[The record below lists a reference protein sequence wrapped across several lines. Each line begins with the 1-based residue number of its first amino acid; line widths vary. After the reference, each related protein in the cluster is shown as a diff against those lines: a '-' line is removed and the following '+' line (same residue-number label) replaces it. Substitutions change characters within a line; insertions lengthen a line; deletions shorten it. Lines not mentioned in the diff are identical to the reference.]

1 MGLVWLCLLFP
12 LAGFA
17 INALLGRRLPPRAHG
32 LIATLA
38 ILAAFVVAWVVL
50 ADLLALPHDARHRDL
65 ILYNWVPVDGFNA
78 TFGAWL
84 DPLSV
89 LMLLIVTGVGFVIHL
104 FAVGYMAEEEEGQ
117 RRFFAYL
124 NLFVVAML
132 ILVLADNY
140 MLLLVGWG
148 GVGFASF
155 ALISH
160 YFYREEAADA
170 AVKAFI
176 VNTLGDVGMMLGIFL
191 IWFTYGAVNYETVFR
206 NAGNAQ
212 TGTITAITLLLL
224 VGALA
229 KSGQVPLHTWLP
241 DAMAGPTPVSA
252 LIHAATMVTAGV
264 YLLARSWPL
273 YELAPATL
281 TTIAW
286 LGAFTA
292 IFGATIGMVQTN
304 IKRVLAFSTMSQ
316 LGYMFLAAGV
326 GAYSAAIFHLLTHAF
341 FKALLFLAAG
351 VVIHAIGGEEDMRK
365 MGGLRDKVRIAW
377 LAYGI
382 GGLAIAGI
390 PPFSG
395 FFSKDEII
403 YSAFTSTRGNVIL
416 GLIALI
422 TGGLTAFYVFR
433 SFFLTFYGGARYEA
447 ARGEVGQG
455 HGDGA
460 HGHGDGLHQPGLEM
474 RIPLIVLAVLAT
486 IGGFVLIPDTPFH
499 AFEDFLEPVFAYP
512 TAFAAPVQA
521 ASGGVYW
528 LIAIIAALLGVAG
541 IGAAYFLY
549 VARPALATDLARR
562 YAGVHQALFNRYYVD
577 QLYDTLFVRPTRML
591 GRLLS
596 ESFDRALDGLINGIG
611 YLVREA
617 SVTLREVETG
627 YVRNYALLILGGA
640 VLLVAYVLFGG
651 V

>member
-1 MGLVWLCLLFP
+1 MELVWLCLLFP

-17 INALLGRRLPPRAHG
+17 INALFGAWLPRRAHG
-32 LIATLA
+32 ILATLA
-38 ILAAFVVAWVVL
+38 MLAAFVVAWIVL
-50 ADLLALPHDARHRDL
+50 ADLLALPHNAQHRDL
-65 ILYNWVPVDGFNA
+65 VLYNWVPVDGFSAN
-78 TFGAWL
+78 FGAWL
-84 DPLSV
+84 DPLSI

-124 NLFVVAML
+124 NIFVVAML
-132 ILVLADNY
+132 VLVLADNF

-170 AVKAFI
+170 AVKAFV

-191 IWFTYGAVNYETVFR
+191 MWVTYGAVDYETVFR

-264 YLLARSWPL
+264 YLLARAWPL

-292 IFGATIGMVQTN
+292 IFGATIGLVQTN

-351 VVIHAIGGEEDMRK
+351 VVIHAIGGEEDVRK

-377 LAYGI
+377 VAYGV

-403 YSAFTSTRGNVIL
+403 YSAFTSSRGNIAL
-416 GLIALI
+416 GLIALL

-433 SFFLTFYGGARYEA
+433 SFFLTFYGVPRYAVGA
-447 ARGEVGQG
+447 G
-455 HGDGA
+455 HGEAA
-460 HGHGDGLHQPGLEM
+460 HGHGHGGDGIHQPGLEM
-474 RIPLIVLAVLAT
+474 RIPLIVLSVLE
-486 IGGFVLIPDTPFH
+486 IVGGWVLIPNAVH
-499 AFEDFLEPVFAYP
+499 LFEDYLEPVFAYP
-512 TAFAAPVQA
+512 TEFNAPVHA
-521 ASGGVYW
+521 AGGAAYW
-528 LIAIIAALLGVAG
+528 TIAIIAALLGVAG
-541 IGAAYFLY
+541 IGAAYYLY
-549 VARPALATDLARR
+549 VIKPALAEDLAKR
-562 YAGVHQALFNRYYVD
+562 YAGTHQTLFNRYYVD
-577 QLYDTLFVRPTRML
+577 QLYDTLFVRPTQVL
-591 GRLLS
+591 GRALS
-596 ESFDRALDGLINGIG
+596 GGFERGLDGLVNGIG

-617 SVTLREVETG
+617 SVTMREVQTG

-640 VLLVAYVLFGG
+640 VLLVAYVLFAGM
-651 V
+651 

>member
-1 MGLVWLCLLFP
+1 MELVWLCLLFP

-17 INALLGRRLPPRAHG
+17 INALFGAQLPRRAHG

-38 ILAAFVVAWVVL
+38 MLAAFVVAWIVL

-65 ILYNWVPVDGFNA
+65 VLYNWVPVDGFSAN
-78 TFGAWL
+78 FGAWL

-89 LMLLIVTGVGFVIHL
+89 LLLLIVTGVGFVIHL
-104 FAVGYMAEEEEGQ
+104 FAIGYMAEEEEGQ

-124 NLFVVAML
+124 NIFVVAML
-132 ILVLADNY
+132 VLVLADNF

-170 AVKAFI
+170 AVKAFV

-191 IWFTYGAVNYETVFR
+191 IWVTYGAVDYETVFR

-264 YLLARSWPL
+264 YLLVRSWPL

-286 LGAFTA
+286 IGAFTA
-292 IFGATIGMVQTN
+292 IFGATIGLVQTN

-377 LAYGI
+377 VAYGV

-403 YSAFTSTRGNVIL
+403 YSAFTSSRGNVVL

-433 SFFLTFYGGARYEA
+433 GFFLTFYGAPRYEIGA
-447 ARGEVGQG
+447 G
-455 HGDGA
+455 HGEAKNG
-460 HGHGDGLHQPGLEM
+460 HGHGGDSIHQPGLEM
-474 RIPLIVLAVLAT
+474 RIPLIVLGILAT
-486 IGGFVLIPDTPFH
+486 IGGFVLVPDTPLQ

-512 TAFAAPVQA
+512 TAFNAPVHA
-521 ASGGVYW
+521 AGGAAYW
-528 LIAIIAALLGVAG
+528 TIAIGAALLGVAG
-541 IGAAYFLY
+541 IGAAYYLY
-549 VARPALATDLARR
+549 VLKPALAEDLAKR
-562 YAGVHQALFNRYYVD
+562 YAGIHQTLFNRYYVD
-577 QLYDTLFVRPTRML
+577 QLYDTLFVRPTQAL
-591 GRLLS
+591 GRALS
-596 ESFDRALDGLINGIG
+596 GGFERGLDGLVNGLG

-617 SVTLREVETG
+617 SVTMREAQTG

-640 VLLVAYVLFGG
+640 VLLVAYVLFAG

>member
-1 MGLVWLCLLFP
+1 MELVWLCLLFP

-17 INALLGRRLPPRAHG
+17 VNAIFGGRLPRRAPG
-32 LIATLA
+32 VIATVA
-38 ILAAFVVAWVVL
+38 MLAAFGVAWVVL
-50 ADLLALPHDARHRDL
+50 AGLLALPHEEQHRNL

-78 TFGAWL
+78 AFGAWL

-89 LMLLIVTGVGFVIHL
+89 LLLLIVTGVGFVIHL
-104 FAVGYMAEEEEGQ
+104 FAIGYMAEEEDGQ

-132 ILVLADNY
+132 VLVLANNF

-170 AVKAFI
+170 AVKAFVI
-176 VNTLGDVGMMLGIFL
+176 NTIGDVGMMLGIFL
-191 IWFTYGAVNYETVFR
+191 MWVTYGAVDYETVFR
-206 NAGNAQ
+206 DAGNAQ

-292 IFGATIGMVQTN
+292 LFGALIGLVQTN

-326 GAYSAAIFHLLTHAF
+326 GAYGAAVFHLLTHAF

-351 VVIHAIGGEEDMRK
+351 VVIHAIGGEEDLRK

-377 LAYGI
+377 LAYGV

-403 YSAFTSTRGNVIL
+403 FSAFTSSRGNIVL

-422 TGGLTAFYVFR
+422 TGGITAFYVFR
-433 SFFLTFYGGARYEA
+433 GFFLAFYGDARYEL
-447 ARGEVGQG
+447 G
-455 HGDGA
+455 HGHDG
-460 HGHGDGLHQPGLEM
+460 HGHGDGIHQPGLEM
-474 RIPLIVLAVLAT
+474 RIPLIVLAILA
-486 IGGFVLIPDTPFH
+486 IVGGWVLIPNVTTL
-499 AFEDFLEPVFAYP
+499 FEHYLEPVFAYP
-512 TAFAAPVQA
+512 TAFNSPVPHA
-521 ASGGVYW
+521 GGATYW
-528 LIAIIAALLGVAG
+528 TIAIVAALLGAAG
-541 IGAAYFLY
+541 IGVAYYLY
-549 VARPALATDLARR
+549 VLRPALAADLAQRF
-562 YAGVHQALFNRYYVD
+562 AGLHGALLNRLYVD
-577 QLYDTLFVRPTRML
+577 RLYDTLFVRPAQAL
-591 GRLLS
+591 GRGFS
-596 ESFDRALDGLINGIG
+596 GVFDRGLDGLVNGVG
-611 YLVREA
+611 LLVREA
-617 SVTLREVETG
+617 SVTLREVQTG
-627 YVRNYALLILGGA
+627 YVRNYALLILGGT
-640 VLLVAYVLFGG
+640 VLIIAYVLFSG

>member
-17 INALLGRRLPPRAHG
+17 INALLGRSLPRRAHG
-32 LIATLA
+32 IIATVA
-38 ILAAFVVAWVVL
+38 MLAAFAVAWIVL
-50 ADLLALPHDARHRDL
+50 ADLLSLPHEEQHRNL
-65 ILYNWVPVDGFNA
+65 ILYNWVPADGFNA

-89 LMLLIVTGVGFVIHL
+89 LLLLIVTGVGFVIHL
-104 FAVGYMAEEEEGQ
+104 FAIGYMAEEEEGQ

-132 ILVLADNY
+132 VLILANNF

-160 YFYREEAADA
+160 YFFREEAADA
-170 AVKAFI
+170 AVKAFVI
-176 VNTLGDVGMMLGIFL
+176 NTLGDVGMMLGIFL
-191 IWFTYGAVNYETVFR
+191 IWVTYGAVDYETVFR

-264 YLLARSWPL
+264 YLLVRAWPL

-292 IFGATIGMVQTN
+292 LFGALIGLVQTN

-351 VVIHAIGGEEDMRK
+351 VVIHAIGGEEDLRR

-377 LAYGI
+377 VAYGI

-403 YSAFTSTRGNVIL
+403 YSAFTSTRGNVVL
-416 GLIALI
+416 GLIALL
-422 TGGLTAFYVFR
+422 TGGITAFYVFR
-433 SFFLTFYGGARYEA
+433 SFFLTFYRTPRY
-447 ARGEVGQG
+447 GIG
-455 HGDGA
+455 HGGTEA
-460 HGHGDGLHQPGLEM
+460 EHGHGDGLHQPGLEM
-474 RIPLIVLAVLAT
+474 RIPLIVLSVLA
-486 IGGFVLIPDTPFH
+486 IVGGWVLIPDAVH
-499 AFEDFLEPVFAYP
+499 LFEDYLEPVFAYP
-512 TAFAAPVQA
+512 AAFNAPVHA
-521 ASGGVYW
+521 AGGATYW
-528 LIAIIAALLGVAG
+528 MIAIGAALLGAVG
-541 IGAAYFLY
+541 IGAAYYLY
-549 VARPALATDLARR
+549 VLRPALAADLAGRF
-562 YAGVHQALFNRYYVD
+562 AGIHRTLFNRFYVD
-577 QLYDTLFVRPTRML
+577 QLYDTIFVRPTRAF
-591 GRLLS
+591 GRAFS
-596 ESFDRALDGLINGIG
+596 GVFERGLNGLVNGAG

-617 SVTLREVETG
+617 SVTMREVQTG
-627 YVRNYALLILGGA
+627 YVRNYALLILGGT
-640 VLLVAYVLFGG
+640 VLLIAYVLFTA

>member
-1 MGLVWLCLLFP
+1 MELVWLCLLFP

-17 INALLGRRLPPRAHG
+17 INALFGARLPRRAHG
-32 LIATLA
+32 LLATLA
-38 ILAAFVVAWVVL
+38 MLPGFVVAWIVL
-50 ADLLALPHDARHRDL
+50 ADLLSLPHDARHRDL
-65 ILYNWVPVDGFNA
+65 ILYNWVPVDGFSAN
-78 TFGAWL
+78 FGAWL

-89 LMLLIVTGVGFVIHL
+89 LLLLIVTGVGFVIHL
-104 FAVGYMAEEEEGQ
+104 FAIGYMAEEVEGQ

-132 ILVLADNY
+132 VLVLADNF

-170 AVKAFI
+170 AVKAFV

-191 IWFTYGAVNYETVFR
+191 MWVTYGAVDFETVFR

-286 LGAFTA
+286 IGAFTA
-292 IFGATIGMVQTN
+292 IFGATIGLVQTN

-377 LAYGI
+377 IAYGI

-403 YSAFTSTRGNVIL
+403 YSAFTSSRGNVVL

-433 SFFLTFYGGARYEA
+433 GFFLTFYGVPRYE
-447 ARGEVGQG
+447 VGAG
-455 HGDGA
+455 HGDTA
-460 HGHGDGLHQPGLEM
+460 HGHGHGGDGIHQPGLEM
-474 RIPLIVLAVLAT
+474 RIPLIVLSVLA
-486 IGGFVLIPDTPFH
+486 IVGGWVLIPNAVH
-499 AFEDFLEPVFAYP
+499 LFEEYLEPVFAYP
-512 TAFAAPVQA
+512 TEFNAPVHA
-521 ASGGVYW
+521 AGGATYW
-528 LIAIIAALLGVAG
+528 TIAIIAALLGVAG
-541 IGAAYFLY
+541 IGAAYYLY
-549 VARPALATDLARR
+549 VLKPSLAANLAQR
-562 YAGVHQALFNRYYVD
+562 YAGIHRTLFNRYYVD
-577 QLYDTLFVRPTRML
+577 QLYDSLFVRPTQIL
-591 GRLLS
+591 GRALS
-596 ESFDRALDGLINGIG
+596 NGFERVLDGAVNGLG

-617 SVTLREVETG
+617 SVTMREVQTG

-640 VLLVAYVLFGG
+640 VLLVAYVLFSGA
-651 V
+651 